1 MEDADL
7 TGLIIGCAIE
17 VHKALGPGLLESAYH
32 RCLKRKFAIRGIQF
46 VSEAPIPIV
55 YKGDVLESGFRADFI
70 VQGRILLEL
79 KSVESITKVHYA
91 QVLTYLKLTNLRM
104 GLLINFNVTSLRH
117 GLRRLRR

>member
-32 RCLKRKFAIRGIQF
+32 RCLKREFALSGIRF
-46 VSEAPIPIV
+46 ASETPINIT
-55 YKGDVLESGFRADFI
+55 YKGDVLDCGFRADF
-70 VQGRILLEL
+70 VVEDRILVEL
-79 KSVESITKVHYA
+79 KSVDNIAKIHHA

-104 GLLINFNVTSLRH
+104 CLLINFNVTSLRH